1 MSNEVNIIPL
11 GEVAGVI
18 PGVAT
23 RTLTDEDGDRRC
35 HVLTVRALTDIGID
49 TTGVVEL
56 EVLGKISD
64 EQRLQAGDVLLPAR
78 STRVTAVIVPAEL
91 AGTPINATLVV
102 VRCGPML
109 SPHVLA
115 AYLNHPDGQLAI
127 AAAAQSGTAQ
137 VNLTAAALRQLL
149 VPVPPKAQQE
159 CFAALLV
166 AAEEAY
172 AAAIEAAGMRL
183 RLARSTVL
191 NQLKQKKEN

>member
-1 MSNEVNIIPL
+1 MNIIPL

-23 RTLTDEDGDRRC
+23 RTLGLGDSDRQHR
-35 HVLTVRALTDIGID
+35 VLTVRALTDLGID
-49 TTGVVEL
+49 VTGIAEL

-91 AGTPINATLVV
+91 DGTPINATLVV

-137 VNLTAAALRQLL
+137 VNLTAAALRRLP
-149 VPVPPKAQQE
+149 VPVPLKAQQE
-159 CFAALLV
+159 RFAALLV

-172 AAAIEAAGMRL
+172 TTAIEAAGMRL
-183 RLARSTVL
+183 RLARSAVL
-191 NQLKQKKEN
+191 DQLKQDKEN